1 MEIRRLKYWTP
12 GRLHVKKDG
21 RRERGM
27 ERGRVGRGK
36 VEKKKEGKRE
46 GEKEWKVKGRGG
58 ATCHKDRSTR
68 L

>member
-46 GEKEWKVKGRGG
+46 GEKEWKINGR
-58 ATCHKDRSTR
+58 